1 MNLSDWST
9 LASLATA
16 LGTLVL
22 AIATFAAIRSANS
35 SARVAERSLL
45 EGLRPVLAPARRED
59 QPIKVNFGDGK
70 WMLVYGGS
78 GAAEIGGGDGS
89 MGPADDVIYLAVPL
103 RNIGSGMAVLR
114 AWHFLPGWTRDEN
127 HSPLADFRRQ
137 TRDLY
142 VPASD
147 TGFWQAAFRDKS
159 DPQYADAR
167 AVVEDMGPWTVEL
180 LYGDIEGGQRVITR
194 ISMLLYENQ
203 ETRERHWVASVSRYW
218 NLDRPDPR

>member
-1 MNLSDWST
+1 VNLSDWST
-9 LASLATA
+9 VASLATA
-16 LGTLVL
+16 LGTLIL
-22 AIATFAAIRSANS
+22 AIATFAAIRSANT
-35 SARVAERSLL
+35 SARVAERALL

-59 QPIKVNFGDGK
+59 PPIKVNFGDGK
-70 WMLVYGGS
+70 WMMARGGT

-89 MGPADDVIYLAVPL
+89 LGPADDVIYLALAL
-103 RNIGSGMAVLR
+103 RNIGSGMGVLR
-114 AWHFLPGWTRDEN
+114 AWRFTPGWTRDEN

-147 TGFWQAAFRDKS
+147 IGYWQGAIRDKA
-159 DPQYADAR
+159 DQQYTDAR
-167 AVVEDMGPWTVEL
+167 TVIEDMEAWTVEL

-194 ISMLLYENQ
+194 ISMLPYENQ
-203 ETRERHWVASVSRYW
+203 ETREAHWVASVSRYW